1 MQSAPDSF
9 SHQGIAILLVT
20 NDEGLA
26 ATMQHLL
33 RPNGYQVSL
42 AATSHAALSLA
53 QRTSFKLGLID
64 RRQNMIT
71 LLRHDPVVRNIPMV
85 ALQPHIHPCTE
96 EELLEEL
103 AAGFDMVLS
112 AHRHRELL
120 ALIKALLRRQEF
132 QSAPTREYRIN
143 QISMNLDRHEV
154 LVQDRPVQLTPKEFQ
169 ILRVFLEHPGQVL
182 SRQKLLNLV
191 WGVDYALE
199 EHALDVHIHALRHK
213 LECDPSSPRCILTIR
228 GVGYKLSST

>member
-1 MQSAPDSF
+1 MHSASDNV

-20 NDEGLA
+20 NDKGLA
-26 ATMQHLL
+26 ETMQHLL
-33 RPNGYQVSL
+33 RPNGYHVSL

-53 QRTSFKLGLID
+53 QGTSFKIGLID

-103 AAGFDMVLS
+103 DAGFDIVLS
-112 AHRHRELL
+112 AHSHRELL
-120 ALIKALLRRQEF
+120 ARIKALLRRQEL

-143 QISMNLDRHEV
+143 EISMNLDRYEV

-169 ILRVFLEHPGQVL
+169 ILRVFLQHPGQVL
-182 SRQKLLNLV
+182 SRQNLLNLV
-191 WGVDYALE
+191 WGMDYALE

-213 LECDPSSPRCILTIR
+213 LEYDPSSPRFILTIR
-228 GVGYKLSST
+228 GVGYKLSNA